1 MATTLKGPVSRE
13 PRPHCLPCCLGN
25 PHARPAILALAIAG
39 ARTARQA
46 AATVLAGAWG
56 VGEAIGA
63 VLGIDRV
70 TPLLWLTEVKPV
82 TREQLAESDALESQ
96 PKLSSRPK
104 KPPPR
109 ERA

>member
-1 MATTLKGPVSRE
+1 
-13 PRPHCLPCCLGN
+13 
-25 PHARPAILALAIAG
+25 
-39 ARTARQA
+39 
-46 AATVLAGAWG
+46 
-56 VGEAIGA
+56 

-82 TREQLAESDALESQ
+82 TREQLVESDALESQ